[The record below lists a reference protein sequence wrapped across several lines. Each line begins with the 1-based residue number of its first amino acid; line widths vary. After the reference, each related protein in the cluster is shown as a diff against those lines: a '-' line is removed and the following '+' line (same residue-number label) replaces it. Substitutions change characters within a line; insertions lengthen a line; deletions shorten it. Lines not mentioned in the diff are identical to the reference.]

1 MVSVVW
7 IECGSAIFLDGPAIW
22 HGGTACGDGQTTGDG
37 VNLPLPPFWAAT
49 MIIVLFDSPP
59 STLNVSVVDN
69 RLSR

>member
-1 MVSVVW
+1 MVRPFFW
-7 IECGSAIFLDGPAIW
+7 MAQPY
-22 HGGTACGDGQTTGDG
+22 GGTACGDGQTTGDG

-69 RLSR
+69 GLAMK